1 MARLAVLVA
10 LSHLPPGSCHFGVV
24 GAAGTELQD
33 LYYWPVGNIHPNN
46 LYAKVDVS
54 EDFSSIVL
62 CTEPLR
68 DMTLVRPLNVSMKR
82 LLSSYRHHMERLFVE
97 YARNND
103 TQVII

>member
-1 MARLAVLVA
+1 MA

-62 CTEPLR
+62 CIDPLR
-68 DMTLVRPLNVSMKR
+68 DMNNLIQRSEAPAV
-82 LLSSYRHHMERLFVE
+82 LLPSPHGEALCGVCQE
-97 YARNND
+97 
-103 TQVII
+103 Q